1 MLRTALSATTLAVSL
16 SLLASA
22 SAFAQDQ
29 RIERQFLSGGSVD
42 LELAAGDYTITAS
55 PDDRIRVQWR
65 TNRPDDADDADVD
78 VQIKGSHAR
87 IETDGP
93 LRDGMTV
100 RIELPRRTHIVARL
114 SAGELRLSGIEGS
127 KDVEARAGELTI
139 ATGGPEHYRRVDASV
154 RIGEL
159 SASPFKV
166 DTGGFFRSFTWNGK
180 GPYDLHAHLTV
191 GELRLTP

>member
-1 MLRTALSATTLAVSL
+1 MSRTTLTAAAIALSMTVFAPGSALAQSPRVER
-16 SLLASA
+16 
-22 SAFAQDQ
+22 AFV
-29 RIERQFLSGGSVD
+29 SGGTVD
-42 LELAAGDYTITAS
+42 LELAAGEYTISAS
-55 PDDRIRVQWR
+55 PDDRIRVQWQ
-65 TNRPDDADDADVD
+65 TNRPEDMDNVDVD
-78 VQIKGSHAR
+78 VDIKGSHAR
-87 IETDGP
+87 IQTDGP

-139 ATGGPEHYRRVDASV
+139 ATGGPQHYRRVDASV

-159 SASPFKV
+159 SATPFKV
-166 DTGGFFRSFTWNGK
+166 DTGGFFRSFTWSGT
-180 GPYDLHAHLTV
+180 GQYELQAHLTV